1 VAKVDGSSKSISHR
15 GRTTSTE
22 QVDLGWTHRVTVE
35 GVDYFV
41 DERALSAL
49 DDAALQKVSDGVCNL
64 RSALSPQPG
73 EVSLLTIA
81 SLMWLS
87 ERQHVGKPDFRQIAG
102 GLKLGMEID
111 LELRNPDE
119 DDDSP
124 EA

>member
-1 VAKVDGSSKSISHR
+1 MAKSVSHQ
-15 GRTTSTE
+15 GRTTKAEAT
-22 QVDLGWTHRVTVE
+22 DLGWTHRITVE
-35 GVDYFV
+35 GVDHFV

-49 DDAALQKVSDGVCNL
+49 DDVMLQKVSGGVCNL
-64 RSALSPQPG
+64 RLALSPQPG

-87 ERQHVGKPDFRQIAG
+87 EQQHGGKPDFRKIAG

-111 LELRNPDE
+111 LELRNPD
-119 DDDSP
+119 DDP